1 MLNKKID
8 QNFLYKRN
16 LLQQIRGF
24 YYAVRF
30 KSISEAAR
38 AMNLTQS
45 TVTLQIQSLER
56 DLDLKLFKRDSK
68 PLTLTKKGDDFYAI
82 ACPLMHEFESIVEK
96 FLNKEEQDEEKTINI
111 AVHHIAI
118 SYLMPSIITSFRK
131 THPETKII
139 IQNIAPSEAVKRLK
153 EDQIDL
159 AFYPNLTHE
168 PEIKQLEMSS
178 YDPVLIVNKS
188 HPLARKRIT
197 SLKELKNFDLIR
209 IDKNLITLPLFEDA
223 VREYG
228 INGSV
233 EFENGNWE
241 MLKHFV
247 KQGNFAAIVS
257 TICID
262 KNDTDLVTKNLIKIF
277 PKMNYSVA
285 LKSGQLVKPVVQN
298 LIEAIREVTKNRIY
312 SYTANI

>member
-1 MLNKKID
+1 MINKKID

-68 PLTLTKKGDDFYAI
+68 PLTLTKKGEDFYAI

-96 FLNKEEQDEEKTINI
+96 FLNKEEQEEEKSINI

-118 SYLMPSIITSFRK
+118 SYLMPSIIAAFKK
-131 THPETKII
+131 TNPETKII
-139 IQNIAPSEAVKRLK
+139 IRNIAPSEAIKRLK

-159 AFYPNLTHE
+159 AFYPNLARE
-168 PEIKQLEMSS
+168 PEIKQLEMVSC
-178 YDPVLIVNKS
+178 DPVLIVNKN
-188 HPLARKRIT
+188 HPWAKKRIS
-197 SLKELKNFDLIR
+197 SLKDLKNFDLIR
-209 IDKNLITLPLFEDA
+209 IDKSLITLPLFEAA
-223 VREYG
+223 VEEYG
-228 INGSV
+228 IAGSV

-241 MLKHFV
+241 ILKHFV
-247 KQGNFAAIVS
+247 KQDDFAAIVS

-262 KNDTDLVTKNLIKIF
+262 KNDDNLVAKNLVKFF
-277 PKMNYSVA
+277 PKMNYCVA
-285 LKSGQLVKPVVQN
+285 IKSGQLTKPIVQN
-298 LIEAIREVTKNRIY
+298 LIEAIRGVATKARSNK
-312 SYTANI
+312 